1 MRDKK
6 AQREEGSEG
15 GEERRGEEAEEK
27 KRAAEEIFRA
37 GWRSRHLV
45 YYLVKGEVS

>member
-6 AQREEGSEG
+6 AQREEGS
-15 GEERRGEEAEEK
+15 GEERGGEEAEEK